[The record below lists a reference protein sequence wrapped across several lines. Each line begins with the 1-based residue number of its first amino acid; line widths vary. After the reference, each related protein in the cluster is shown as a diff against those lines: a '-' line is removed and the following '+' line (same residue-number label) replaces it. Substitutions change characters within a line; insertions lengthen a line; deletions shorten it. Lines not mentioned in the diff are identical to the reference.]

1 MYFSDR
7 LKNEI
12 LQVVKQKSGCSIYIH
27 LFPPISY
34 LVWTCNICTKNT
46 QLYCFSMRVEYK
58 SHSRSPMLFSFCPIL
73 PPLTLL
79 MFVYWFLPKRESEA
93 LDRERENARKRK
105 FCISKE
111 TVSSWHWPKM
121 SRSLYKGTINR

>member
-46 QLYCFSMRVEYK
+46 QLYCFSMRVENK
-58 SHSRSPMLFSFCPIL
+58 SHSRSPLLFSF
-73 PPLTLL
+73 LL
-79 MFVYWFLPKRESEA
+79 HSTPSHFAYVCLLIFA
-93 LDRERENARKRK
+93 
-105 FCISKE
+105 KE
-111 TVSSWHWPKM
+111 
-121 SRSLYKGTINR
+121 GE